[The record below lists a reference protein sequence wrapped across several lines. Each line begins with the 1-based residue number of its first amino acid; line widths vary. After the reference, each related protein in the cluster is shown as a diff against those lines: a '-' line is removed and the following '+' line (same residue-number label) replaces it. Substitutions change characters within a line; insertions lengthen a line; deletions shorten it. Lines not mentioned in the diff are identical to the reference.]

1 MPAARSPCDITAG
14 CFTWAWASKPEAV
27 CRDVTIL
34 VADNDATVI
43 ETANGQ
49 ILGEYV
55 LNATKDYQGKKKKP
69 PVDTEDLS

>member
-1 MPAARSPCDITAG
+1 M
-14 CFTWAWASKPEAV
+14 
-27 CRDVTIL
+27 
-34 VADNDATVI
+34 ADNDATVI

-55 LNATKDYQGKKKKP
+55 LDATKDYQGKKKKP